1 MLALRMWGSPGW
13 AAFAALL
20 LAFDGLH
27 IVQSRMA
34 MLDIFLSTFIVAGF
48 LFLVLDRERL
58 GRAGASK
65 WRRTTRLFGSPWRLW
80 AGVALGAAVATK
92 WSGFYALALAV
103 LLCAVWSLRRDGPRD
118 RSPAAEIATIALSLG
133 AVPLLVYLASYGAF
147 FFQHGFA
154 VHDFITLQIR
164 MLQYQQHHLKV
175 QPENSRAWTW
185 PLLLH
190 PIRYFEDVRGTSV
203 SLILALGNPV
213 LWWGFLLS
221 LPVAAFTALRRPRWQ
236 EAVAFGGYAAMFLP
250 WFVVVSQPVHL
261 LHAAGGPVHVPVPD
275 RHAATAAGSVEPR
288 RGDRVRG
295 RGGRR
300 RARVRARC
308 GPGSGCHGAGR
319 TRCVCCPAGRDE
331 ALGPA
336 GGRLRRG
343 DPARARGLA
352 EAGAGRR
359 ESSEM

>member
-1 MLALRMWGSPGW
+1 M
-13 AAFAALL
+13 
-20 LAFDGLH
+20 
-27 IVQSRMA
+27 
-34 MLDIFLSTFIVAGF
+34 
-48 LFLVLDRERL
+48 
-58 GRAGASK
+58 
-65 WRRTTRLFGSPWRLW
+65 
-80 AGVALGAAVATK
+80 ATK

-103 LLCAVWSLRRDGPRD
+103 LLCAVWSLRRDAPRD

-133 AVPLLVYLASYGAF
+133 AVPLLVYLVSYGAF

-154 VHDFITLQIR
+154 VHDFLTLQIR

-250 WFVVVSQPVHL
+250 WFVVSRSQFIFYMLP
-261 LHAAGGPVHVPVPD
+261 AVPFMCLCVTATLRGLPGAWS
-275 RHAATAAGSVEPR
+275 RGVGIAFAAATV
-288 RGDRVRG
+288 V
-295 RGGRR
+295 
-300 RARVRARC
+300 V
-308 GPGSGCHGAGR
+308 
-319 TRCVCCPAGRDE
+319 
-331 ALGPA
+331 
-336 GGRLRRG
+336 
-343 DPARARGLA
+343 GLA
-352 EAGAGRR
+352 FAPVWTGIWVPRGWTDALRLLPGWPR
-359 ESSEM
+359 